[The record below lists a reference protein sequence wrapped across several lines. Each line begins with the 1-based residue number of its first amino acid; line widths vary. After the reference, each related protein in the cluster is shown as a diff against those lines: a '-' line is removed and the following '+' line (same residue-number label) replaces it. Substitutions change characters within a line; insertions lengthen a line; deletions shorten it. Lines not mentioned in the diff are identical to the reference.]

1 MLFKTKPLRGTL
13 YKKQNVMR
21 RVLIFAV
28 LWCTASSTFAQF
40 IPMRTDAVGTGVV
53 QFSGLVMTESNGNPM
68 PIPYADIYVKG
79 KRRGTFSDLK
89 GYYSFVAEKGDRVT
103 FSAVGFKSR
112 EITIP
117 DTLKDD
123 RYTFIQLLYR
133 DTLRLP
139 EVFIY
144 PWPSREH
151 FNIEFLAMNV
161 NPKLQE
167 IASRNLAREALA
179 RAERGVPYDG
189 KENSRLYFSDISQKQ
204 YYQGQYQPMNI
215 FSPSAW
221 SDFIKSLKDGK
232 LKIQKEKNKID
243 EEDGKE

>member
-1 MLFKTKPLRGTL
+1 ML
-13 YKKQNVMR
+13 
-21 RVLIFAV
+21 RVSIFTVV
-28 LWCTASSTFAQF
+28 LLSSLESFGQF
-40 IPMRTDAVGTGVV
+40 IPMKPSPTTGGVV
-53 QFSGLVMTESNGNPM
+53 QFSGLVLTESNGNPL

-89 GYYSFVAEKGDRVT
+89 GYYSFVAEKGDKVT

-117 DTLKDD
+117 DTLRDD
-123 RYTFIQLLYR
+123 RYTFIQLLYK

-179 RAERGVPYDG
+179 RAERGVPYNG
-189 KENSRLYFSDISQKQ
+189 RENSRLYFSDISQKQ

-221 SDFIKSLKDGK
+221 NDFIKSLKSGK
-232 LKIQKEKNKID
+232 MKIQKEKNKVD